1 MTAYGVAQRTREIG
15 VRMAL
20 GASPASVVRLVLQ
33 QGFRPIALG
42 LGVGVIGAVI
52 TAFAMRNLLFGVKP
66 LDLATFAVIPPV
78 LTAFALL
85 ACWLPARKAARV
97 NPLEALRAE

>member
-1 MTAYGVAQRTREIG
+1 
-15 VRMAL
+15 
-20 GASPASVVRLVLQ
+20 
-33 QGFRPIALG
+33 
-42 LGVGVIGAVI
+42 
-52 TAFAMRNLLFGVKP
+52 MRNLLFGVKP
-66 LDLATFAVIPPV
+66 LDPATFAVIPLV